1 MQLDAEASLHLL
13 ANVELRCR
21 DSFAC
26 GKNRRFN
33 IYIPTDEIEDSNV
46 KVGKGTRGRGR
57 IILVMVGVV
66 GCLRHVQQ
74 LGDAVCLGRVL
85 SYT

>member
-33 IYIPTDEIEDSNV
+33 IYIPTDEIEDSSV
-46 KVGKGTRGRGR
+46 KVGKETRG
-57 IILVMVGVV
+57 
-66 GCLRHVQQ
+66 
-74 LGDAVCLGRVL
+74 
-85 SYT
+85 